1 MSTYR
6 LYVLKTLEDHKDA
19 DSFLTLAEQR
29 LKTIKSH
36 KFTWWDPSLLLPGDD
51 REAEINKY
59 LSEASYVIPLLSPSL
74 LAATKDEK
82 DREVPILPRFRTSF
96 SPSCWSMY
104 RSMARWSA
112 SGLTLA
118 RSTAETSP
126 SLAPTTALTAPTSA
140 TVSSTAS

>member
-36 KFTWWDPSLLLPGDD
+36 KFAWWDPSLLLPGDD

-74 LAATKDEK
+74 LAATK
-82 DREVPILPRFRTSF
+82 
-96 SPSCWSMY
+96 
-104 RSMARWSA
+104 ARWSA